1 VAFDI
6 SPVGVGDNP
15 FAFYMLVIFGSLAL
29 FVRAT
34 ILKGQKKIRDELLEK
49 EEQLRAE
56 LLEKE
61 EQLKAEYSKEYEQ
74 RKLTIGTIKC
84 SQCEWSG
91 QWGTGMTYEQFF
103 AGNLAN
109 FGIEVNLQ
117 NVNNDNLSSDNRQ
130 YTCPVCNSSGWKKAR
145 DIQGVNYWIK
155 RADQVGGPK
164 SRQEVVKLAKASK
177 IKLNDEIS
185 NSKDGPWK
193 SLTKED
199 LQQMLAGSDIEIE

>member
-1 VAFDI
+1 MAYIAEKARKAVE
-6 SPVGVGDNP
+6 
-15 FAFYMLVIFGSLAL
+15 
-29 FVRAT
+29 
-34 ILKGQKKIRDELLEK
+34 QELLEQQQQL
-49 EEQLRAE
+49 EEQQQ
-56 LLEKE
+56 
-61 EQLKAEYSKEYEQ
+61 QLKAEYSKEYEQ

-103 AGNLAN
+103 AGNL
-109 FGIEVNLQ
+109 FESGIEVDRQ
-117 NVNNDNLSSDNRQ
+117 DVNNDNLSRDNRQ
-130 YTCPVCNSSGWKKAR
+130 YTCPVCNSSDWQKAR

-199 LQQMLAGSDIEIE
+199 LQQMLGGSDIEIE